1 MDEIIKQIRN
11 YLNMSQTEFA
21 ELMNVSFGT
30 VNRWENG
37 RAVPNNLDSRNHDD
51 VIVEKNAVNA
61 ENSLFSL
68 DILLVTLYNISI

>member
-1 MDEIIKQIRN
+1 MDEIIKQIRG

-37 RAVPNNLDSRNHDD
+37 RALRFYIIQNQSSKQKPV
-51 VIVEKNAVNA
+51 A
-61 ENSLFSL
+61 F
-68 DILLVTLYNISI
+68 